1 MQRQT
6 REGDDIAERE
16 AIRLRKEGKSW
27 AEIQK
32 FTGMKRSALARLL
45 KDAKLTKKRRKQ
57 RADKGKPRVQKV
69 DKVAMANN
77 ALAAVNAHP
86 GTFDLSPPALAIIE
100 ALAQQ
105 LDMTIGQ
112 VCARIVEVEAKR
124 VAQRAVGFYQEE
136 S

>member
-45 KDAKLTKKRRKQ
+45 KEAKLVKRVRGRKA
-57 RADKGKPRVQKV
+57 RKDKGVSRKM
-69 DKVAMANN
+69 DKVALANS
-77 ALAAVNAHP
+77 ALAAANAHP